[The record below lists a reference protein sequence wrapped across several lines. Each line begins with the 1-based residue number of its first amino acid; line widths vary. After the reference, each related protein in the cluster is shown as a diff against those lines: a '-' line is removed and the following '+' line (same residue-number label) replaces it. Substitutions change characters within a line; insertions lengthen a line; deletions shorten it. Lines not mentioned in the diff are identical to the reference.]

1 MNRLKTLSHHEPSCQ
16 RLVALH
22 GPLVEHSAPPRRRAP
37 VGCRGVTRHK
47 LLDYYRRADRKAAA
61 AGGSTALERLQDVPD
76 SAAWFPRG
84 RRRDERPVLVIEA
97 VGNMLPGV
105 IGTGPTLSRTS
116 ATVAFDAD
124 ASTCW
129 A

>member
-22 GPLVEHSAPPRRRAP
+22 GPLVEHWCRRGGVP

-76 SAAWFPRG
+76 P
-84 RRRDERPVLVIEA
+84 P
-97 VGNMLPGV
+97 PG
-105 IGTGPTLSRTS
+105 SHE
-116 ATVAFDAD
+116 DAD
-124 ASTCW
+124 EMNGRYW
-129 A
+129 